1 MKSIDQEK
9 GASILIGVNRL
20 IDLRMLTDQ
29 IVAEAF

>member
-9 GASILIGVNRL
+9 GASILIGVKRL

-29 IVAEAF
+29 IVAEAY